1 MHKKIHVKTKNKICA
16 AVLVFVLA
24 GSLTAG
30 ACAVPNVYAKTE
42 AEKKRDAYK
51 KKLREKNSDIANIK
65 DSQSDVKDS
74 ISVAAAKMKT
84 LLSKQEQ
91 LKSDIKDKQNE
102 VEQAN
107 KKLEEAK
114 EEEQKQY
121 DAMKLRIQ
129 YLYENSTDN
138 SIWSAILESN
148 GLSDMLN
155 RIEYATDLYKSDREL
170 MTSYQNAVKKV
181 EDWTM
186 QLADE
191 MDSLLALQ
199 DKYQTQ
205 QGELKTLM
213 AKLEKQKDAYAQ
225 QLAEAQKQAQ
235 DYKKTISKQ
244 EAIIRAQEAAA
255 ARANAN
261 TYDGGGTGA
270 GARNRTDGI
279 GQQGFLHLGHIA
291 VLVHHAGPGGGAHQ
305 GPDGVEHVDHAEGE
319 DQGDGGEPAQLHKA
333 GEVELEQGLGGH
345 VSNRGHPAGGGQGGE
360 GGAAQYGDVPDP
372 VDHGG
377 DEHAQQHGGA
387 HALAGQDDDGEQAHE
402 GGDHGEH
409 HLPVARLA
417 HAVLNDG
424 GGQGAEEVPHHVE
437 RRGEAVALG
446 IDAHVGAQT
455 DVHQHQADGG
465 GDAVPHAQRDRLND
479 LVPDVQHGQ
488 DDEHD
493 ALDKD
498 DAQGGLKGLQ
508 IAHAGQ
514 GHKVG
519 HHHGKEAVQA
529 HAGGHGEGLVGQE
542 GHTEHAHGGREAG
555 GHEHGV
561 PKLLPVGAETGE
573 QVGVQRDDV
582 GHGHKG
588 GQTGQDLGADVCAVL
603 LQVKQLLHWDLLR
616 FY

>member
-1 MHKKIHVKTKNKICA
+1 MHKKIHVKRRIR
-16 AVLVFVLA
+16 FVQQYWCLFWQ
-24 GSLTAG
+24 GHLPQVRVR
-30 ACAVPNVYAKTE
+30 CRMCMQRPRPKRNVMRT
-42 AEKKRDAYK
+42 R

-74 ISVAAAKMKT
+74 ISAAAAKMKT

-235 DYKKTISKQ
+235 DYKKDNFQT
-244 EAIIRAQEAAA
+244 
-255 ARANAN
+255 
-261 TYDGGGTGA
+261 GG
-270 GARNRTDGI
+270 NY
-279 GQQGFLHLGHIA
+279 
-291 VLVHHAGPGGGAHQ
+291 PC
-305 GPDGVEHVDHAEGE
+305 
-319 DQGDGGEPAQLHKA
+319 
-333 GEVELEQGLGGH
+333 
-345 VSNRGHPAGGGQGGE
+345 AGGSGSACQC
-360 GGAAQYGDVPDP
+360 
-372 VDHGG
+372 
-377 DEHAQQHGGA
+377 QH
-387 HALAGQDDDGEQAHE
+387 L
-402 GGDHGEH
+402 
-409 HLPVARLA
+409 
-417 HAVLNDG
+417 
-424 GGQGAEEVPHHVE
+424 
-437 RRGEAVALG
+437 
-446 IDAHVGAQT
+446 
-455 DVHQHQADGG
+455 
-465 GDAVPHAQRDRLND
+465 
-479 LVPDVQHGQ
+479 
-488 DDEHD
+488 
-493 ALDKD
+493 
-498 DAQGGLKGLQ
+498 
-508 IAHAGQ
+508 
-514 GHKVG
+514 
-519 HHHGKEAVQA
+519 
-529 HAGGHGEGLVGQE
+529 
-542 GHTEHAHGGREAG
+542 
-555 GHEHGV
+555 
-561 PKLLPVGAETGE
+561 
-573 QVGVQRDDV
+573 
-582 GHGHKG
+582 
-588 GQTGQDLGADVCAVL
+588 
-603 LQVKQLLHWDLLR
+603 
-616 FY
+616 

>member
-51 KKLREKNSDIANIK
+51 KKLKAKNSDIANIK

-74 ISVAAAKMKT
+74 ITAAAARMKT

-114 EEEQKQY
+114 EEEQNQY

-213 AKLEKQKDAYAQ
+213 AKLEQQKDAYAQ

-270 GARNRTDGI
+270 SGGIASDSYLKDPDCNPSQTTDVSGADIVAFAQQFVGHPYVWGGNSLTNGVDCSGFVHQVYAHFGI
-279 GQQGFLHLGHIA
+279 STPRYSQAFKSVGQPVSYQNIQ
-291 VLVHHAGPGGGAHQ
+291 AGDVVVYP
-305 GPDGVEHVDHAEGE
+305 
-319 DQGDGGEPAQLHKA
+319 
-333 GEVELEQGLGGH
+333 GH
-345 VSNRGHPAGGGQGGE
+345 VAIYIGNGNIVEAQSTRAGITNSRQVNCHTIT
-360 GGAAQYGDVPDP
+360 AIR
-372 VDHGG
+372 
-377 DEHAQQHGGA
+377 
-387 HALAGQDDDGEQAHE
+387 
-402 GGDHGEH
+402 
-409 HLPVARLA
+409 RL
-417 HAVLNDG
+417 V
-424 GGQGAEEVPHHVE
+424 
-437 RRGEAVALG
+437 
-446 IDAHVGAQT
+446 
-455 DVHQHQADGG
+455 
-465 GDAVPHAQRDRLND
+465 
-479 LVPDVQHGQ
+479 
-488 DDEHD
+488 
-493 ALDKD
+493 
-498 DAQGGLKGLQ
+498 
-508 IAHAGQ
+508 
-514 GHKVG
+514 
-519 HHHGKEAVQA
+519 
-529 HAGGHGEGLVGQE
+529 
-542 GHTEHAHGGREAG
+542 
-555 GHEHGV
+555 
-561 PKLLPVGAETGE
+561 
-573 QVGVQRDDV
+573 
-582 GHGHKG
+582 
-588 GQTGQDLGADVCAVL
+588 
-603 LQVKQLLHWDLLR
+603 
-616 FY
+616 

>member
-51 KKLREKNSDIANIK
+51 KKLKAKNSDIANIK

-213 AKLEKQKDAYAQ
+213 AKLEQQKDAYAQ

-270 GARNRTDGI
+270 SGGIASDSYLKDPDCNPSQTTDVSGADIVAFAQQFVGNPYVWGGNSLTNGVDCSGFVHQVYAHFGI
-279 GQQGFLHLGHIA
+279 STPRYSQAFKSVGQPVSYQNIQ
-291 VLVHHAGPGGGAHQ
+291 AGDVVVYP
-305 GPDGVEHVDHAEGE
+305 
-319 DQGDGGEPAQLHKA
+319 
-333 GEVELEQGLGGH
+333 GH
-345 VSNRGHPAGGGQGGE
+345 VAIYIGNGNIVEAQSTRAGITNSR
-360 GGAAQYGDVPDP
+360 P
-372 VDHGG
+372 VNCHTIT
-377 DEHAQQHGGA
+377 AIR
-387 HALAGQDDDGEQAHE
+387 
-402 GGDHGEH
+402 
-409 HLPVARLA
+409 RL
-417 HAVLNDG
+417 V
-424 GGQGAEEVPHHVE
+424 
-437 RRGEAVALG
+437 
-446 IDAHVGAQT
+446 
-455 DVHQHQADGG
+455 
-465 GDAVPHAQRDRLND
+465 
-479 LVPDVQHGQ
+479 
-488 DDEHD
+488 
-493 ALDKD
+493 
-498 DAQGGLKGLQ
+498 
-508 IAHAGQ
+508 
-514 GHKVG
+514 
-519 HHHGKEAVQA
+519 
-529 HAGGHGEGLVGQE
+529 
-542 GHTEHAHGGREAG
+542 
-555 GHEHGV
+555 
-561 PKLLPVGAETGE
+561 
-573 QVGVQRDDV
+573 
-582 GHGHKG
+582 
-588 GQTGQDLGADVCAVL
+588 
-603 LQVKQLLHWDLLR
+603 
-616 FY
+616 

>member
-24 GSLTAG
+24 GSLTGG

-51 KKLREKNSDIANIK
+51 KKLKAKNSDIANIK

-74 ISVAAAKMKT
+74 ITAAAAKMKT

-114 EEEQKQY
+114 EEEQNQY

-213 AKLEKQKDAYAQ
+213 AKLEQQKDAYAQ

-270 GARNRTDGI
+270 SGGIASDSYLKDPDCNPSQTTDVSGADIVAFAQQFVGNPYVWGGNSLTNGVDCSGFVHQVYAHFGI
-279 GQQGFLHLGHIA
+279 STPRYSQAFKSVGQPVSYQNIQ
-291 VLVHHAGPGGGAHQ
+291 AGDVVVYP
-305 GPDGVEHVDHAEGE
+305 
-319 DQGDGGEPAQLHKA
+319 
-333 GEVELEQGLGGH
+333 GH
-345 VSNRGHPAGGGQGGE
+345 VAIYIGNGNIVEAQSTRAGITNSR
-360 GGAAQYGDVPDP
+360 P
-372 VDHGG
+372 VNCHTIT
-377 DEHAQQHGGA
+377 AIR
-387 HALAGQDDDGEQAHE
+387 
-402 GGDHGEH
+402 
-409 HLPVARLA
+409 RL
-417 HAVLNDG
+417 V
-424 GGQGAEEVPHHVE
+424 
-437 RRGEAVALG
+437 
-446 IDAHVGAQT
+446 
-455 DVHQHQADGG
+455 
-465 GDAVPHAQRDRLND
+465 
-479 LVPDVQHGQ
+479 
-488 DDEHD
+488 
-493 ALDKD
+493 
-498 DAQGGLKGLQ
+498 
-508 IAHAGQ
+508 
-514 GHKVG
+514 
-519 HHHGKEAVQA
+519 
-529 HAGGHGEGLVGQE
+529 
-542 GHTEHAHGGREAG
+542 
-555 GHEHGV
+555 
-561 PKLLPVGAETGE
+561 
-573 QVGVQRDDV
+573 
-582 GHGHKG
+582 
-588 GQTGQDLGADVCAVL
+588 
-603 LQVKQLLHWDLLR
+603 
-616 FY
+616 

>member
-51 KKLREKNSDIANIK
+51 KKLREKNGDIANIK

-213 AKLEKQKDAYAQ
+213 AKLEQQKDAYAQ

-270 GARNRTDGI
+270 SGGIASDSYLKDPDCNPSQTTDVSGADIVAFAQQFVGHPYVWGGNSLTNGVDCSGFVHQVYAHFGI
-279 GQQGFLHLGHIA
+279 STPRYSQAFKSVGQPVSYQNIQ
-291 VLVHHAGPGGGAHQ
+291 AGDVVVYP
-305 GPDGVEHVDHAEGE
+305 
-319 DQGDGGEPAQLHKA
+319 
-333 GEVELEQGLGGH
+333 GH
-345 VSNRGHPAGGGQGGE
+345 VAIYIGNGNIVEAQSTRAGITNSR
-360 GGAAQYGDVPDP
+360 P
-372 VDHGG
+372 VNCHTIT
-377 DEHAQQHGGA
+377 AIR
-387 HALAGQDDDGEQAHE
+387 
-402 GGDHGEH
+402 
-409 HLPVARLA
+409 RL
-417 HAVLNDG
+417 V
-424 GGQGAEEVPHHVE
+424 
-437 RRGEAVALG
+437 
-446 IDAHVGAQT
+446 
-455 DVHQHQADGG
+455 
-465 GDAVPHAQRDRLND
+465 
-479 LVPDVQHGQ
+479 
-488 DDEHD
+488 
-493 ALDKD
+493 
-498 DAQGGLKGLQ
+498 
-508 IAHAGQ
+508 
-514 GHKVG
+514 
-519 HHHGKEAVQA
+519 
-529 HAGGHGEGLVGQE
+529 
-542 GHTEHAHGGREAG
+542 
-555 GHEHGV
+555 
-561 PKLLPVGAETGE
+561 
-573 QVGVQRDDV
+573 
-582 GHGHKG
+582 
-588 GQTGQDLGADVCAVL
+588 
-603 LQVKQLLHWDLLR
+603 
-616 FY
+616 

>member
-51 KKLREKNSDIANIK
+51 KKLKAKNSDIANIK

-74 ISVAAAKMKT
+74 ITAAAARMKT

-102 VEQAN
+102 VGQAN

-114 EEEQKQY
+114 EEEQNQY

-213 AKLEKQKDAYAQ
+213 AKLEQQKDAYAQ

-270 GARNRTDGI
+270 SGGIASDSYLKDPDCNPSQTTDVSGADIVAFAQQFVGNPYVWGGNSLTNGVDCSGFVHQVYAHFGI
-279 GQQGFLHLGHIA
+279 STPRYSQAFKSVGQPVSYQNIQ
-291 VLVHHAGPGGGAHQ
+291 AGDVVVYP
-305 GPDGVEHVDHAEGE
+305 
-319 DQGDGGEPAQLHKA
+319 
-333 GEVELEQGLGGH
+333 GH
-345 VSNRGHPAGGGQGGE
+345 VAIYIGNGNIVEAQSTRAGITNSR
-360 GGAAQYGDVPDP
+360 P
-372 VDHGG
+372 VNCHTIT
-377 DEHAQQHGGA
+377 AIR
-387 HALAGQDDDGEQAHE
+387 
-402 GGDHGEH
+402 
-409 HLPVARLA
+409 RL
-417 HAVLNDG
+417 V
-424 GGQGAEEVPHHVE
+424 
-437 RRGEAVALG
+437 
-446 IDAHVGAQT
+446 
-455 DVHQHQADGG
+455 
-465 GDAVPHAQRDRLND
+465 
-479 LVPDVQHGQ
+479 
-488 DDEHD
+488 
-493 ALDKD
+493 
-498 DAQGGLKGLQ
+498 
-508 IAHAGQ
+508 
-514 GHKVG
+514 
-519 HHHGKEAVQA
+519 
-529 HAGGHGEGLVGQE
+529 
-542 GHTEHAHGGREAG
+542 
-555 GHEHGV
+555 
-561 PKLLPVGAETGE
+561 
-573 QVGVQRDDV
+573 
-582 GHGHKG
+582 
-588 GQTGQDLGADVCAVL
+588 
-603 LQVKQLLHWDLLR
+603 
-616 FY
+616 

>member
-51 KKLREKNSDIANIK
+51 KKLKAKNSDIANIK

-74 ISVAAAKMKT
+74 ITAAAARMKT

-91 LKSDIKDKQNE
+91 LKSDIMDKQNE

-114 EEEQKQY
+114 EEEQNQY

-213 AKLEKQKDAYAQ
+213 AKLEQQKDAYAQ

-270 GARNRTDGI
+270 SGGIARDSYLKDPDCNPSQTTDVSGADIVAFAQQFVGNPYVWGGNSLTNGVDCSGFVHQVYAHFGI
-279 GQQGFLHLGHIA
+279 STPRYSQAFKSVGQPVSYQNIQ
-291 VLVHHAGPGGGAHQ
+291 AGDVVVYP
-305 GPDGVEHVDHAEGE
+305 
-319 DQGDGGEPAQLHKA
+319 
-333 GEVELEQGLGGH
+333 GH
-345 VSNRGHPAGGGQGGE
+345 VAIYIGNGNIVEAQSTRAGITNSR
-360 GGAAQYGDVPDP
+360 P
-372 VDHGG
+372 VNCHTIT
-377 DEHAQQHGGA
+377 AIR
-387 HALAGQDDDGEQAHE
+387 
-402 GGDHGEH
+402 
-409 HLPVARLA
+409 RL
-417 HAVLNDG
+417 V
-424 GGQGAEEVPHHVE
+424 
-437 RRGEAVALG
+437 
-446 IDAHVGAQT
+446 
-455 DVHQHQADGG
+455 
-465 GDAVPHAQRDRLND
+465 
-479 LVPDVQHGQ
+479 
-488 DDEHD
+488 
-493 ALDKD
+493 
-498 DAQGGLKGLQ
+498 
-508 IAHAGQ
+508 
-514 GHKVG
+514 
-519 HHHGKEAVQA
+519 
-529 HAGGHGEGLVGQE
+529 
-542 GHTEHAHGGREAG
+542 
-555 GHEHGV
+555 
-561 PKLLPVGAETGE
+561 
-573 QVGVQRDDV
+573 
-582 GHGHKG
+582 
-588 GQTGQDLGADVCAVL
+588 
-603 LQVKQLLHWDLLR
+603 
-616 FY
+616 

>member
-24 GSLTAG
+24 GSFTAG

-51 KKLREKNSDIANIK
+51 KKLKAKNSDIANIK

-74 ISVAAAKMKT
+74 ITAAAARMKT

-114 EEEQKQY
+114 EEEQNQY

-213 AKLEKQKDAYAQ
+213 AKLEQQKDAYAQ

-270 GARNRTDGI
+270 SGGIASDSYLKDPDCNPSQTTDVSGADIVAFAQQFVGNPYVWGGNSLTNGVDCSGFVHQVYAHFGI
-279 GQQGFLHLGHIA
+279 STPRYSQAFKSVGQPVSYQNIQ
-291 VLVHHAGPGGGAHQ
+291 AGDVVVYP
-305 GPDGVEHVDHAEGE
+305 
-319 DQGDGGEPAQLHKA
+319 
-333 GEVELEQGLGGH
+333 GH
-345 VSNRGHPAGGGQGGE
+345 VAIYIGNGNIVEAQSTRAGITNSR
-360 GGAAQYGDVPDP
+360 P
-372 VDHGG
+372 VNCHTIT
-377 DEHAQQHGGA
+377 AIR
-387 HALAGQDDDGEQAHE
+387 
-402 GGDHGEH
+402 
-409 HLPVARLA
+409 RL
-417 HAVLNDG
+417 V
-424 GGQGAEEVPHHVE
+424 
-437 RRGEAVALG
+437 
-446 IDAHVGAQT
+446 
-455 DVHQHQADGG
+455 
-465 GDAVPHAQRDRLND
+465 
-479 LVPDVQHGQ
+479 
-488 DDEHD
+488 
-493 ALDKD
+493 
-498 DAQGGLKGLQ
+498 
-508 IAHAGQ
+508 
-514 GHKVG
+514 
-519 HHHGKEAVQA
+519 
-529 HAGGHGEGLVGQE
+529 
-542 GHTEHAHGGREAG
+542 
-555 GHEHGV
+555 
-561 PKLLPVGAETGE
+561 
-573 QVGVQRDDV
+573 
-582 GHGHKG
+582 
-588 GQTGQDLGADVCAVL
+588 
-603 LQVKQLLHWDLLR
+603 
-616 FY
+616 

>member
-51 KKLREKNSDIANIK
+51 KKLREKNGDIANIK

-121 DAMKLRIQ
+121 DDMKLRIQ

-213 AKLEKQKDAYAQ
+213 AKLEQQKDAYAQ

-270 GARNRTDGI
+270 SGGIASDSYLKDPDCNPSQTTDVSGADIVAFAQQFVGNPYVWGGNSLTNGVDCSGFVHQVYAHFGI
-279 GQQGFLHLGHIA
+279 STPRYSQAFKSVGQPVSYQNIQ
-291 VLVHHAGPGGGAHQ
+291 AGDVVVYP
-305 GPDGVEHVDHAEGE
+305 
-319 DQGDGGEPAQLHKA
+319 
-333 GEVELEQGLGGH
+333 GH
-345 VSNRGHPAGGGQGGE
+345 VAIYIGNGNIVEAQSTRAGITNSR
-360 GGAAQYGDVPDP
+360 P
-372 VDHGG
+372 VNCHTIT
-377 DEHAQQHGGA
+377 AIR
-387 HALAGQDDDGEQAHE
+387 
-402 GGDHGEH
+402 
-409 HLPVARLA
+409 RL
-417 HAVLNDG
+417 V
-424 GGQGAEEVPHHVE
+424 
-437 RRGEAVALG
+437 
-446 IDAHVGAQT
+446 
-455 DVHQHQADGG
+455 
-465 GDAVPHAQRDRLND
+465 
-479 LVPDVQHGQ
+479 
-488 DDEHD
+488 
-493 ALDKD
+493 
-498 DAQGGLKGLQ
+498 
-508 IAHAGQ
+508 
-514 GHKVG
+514 
-519 HHHGKEAVQA
+519 
-529 HAGGHGEGLVGQE
+529 
-542 GHTEHAHGGREAG
+542 
-555 GHEHGV
+555 
-561 PKLLPVGAETGE
+561 
-573 QVGVQRDDV
+573 
-582 GHGHKG
+582 
-588 GQTGQDLGADVCAVL
+588 
-603 LQVKQLLHWDLLR
+603 
-616 FY
+616 

>member
-51 KKLREKNSDIANIK
+51 KKLREKNGDIANIK

-74 ISVAAAKMKT
+74 ISAAAAKMKT

-114 EEEQKQY
+114 EEEQNQY

-213 AKLEKQKDAYAQ
+213 AKLEQQKDAYAQ

-270 GARNRTDGI
+270 SGGIASDSYLKDPDCNPSQTTDVCGADIVAFAQQFVGNPYVWGGNSLTNGVDCSGFVHQVYAHFGI
-279 GQQGFLHLGHIA
+279 STPRYSQAFKSVGQPVSYQNIQ
-291 VLVHHAGPGGGAHQ
+291 AGDVVVYP
-305 GPDGVEHVDHAEGE
+305 
-319 DQGDGGEPAQLHKA
+319 
-333 GEVELEQGLGGH
+333 GH
-345 VSNRGHPAGGGQGGE
+345 VAIYIGNGNIVEAQSTRAGITNSR
-360 GGAAQYGDVPDP
+360 P
-372 VDHGG
+372 VNCHTIT
-377 DEHAQQHGGA
+377 AIR
-387 HALAGQDDDGEQAHE
+387 
-402 GGDHGEH
+402 
-409 HLPVARLA
+409 RL
-417 HAVLNDG
+417 V
-424 GGQGAEEVPHHVE
+424 
-437 RRGEAVALG
+437 
-446 IDAHVGAQT
+446 
-455 DVHQHQADGG
+455 
-465 GDAVPHAQRDRLND
+465 
-479 LVPDVQHGQ
+479 
-488 DDEHD
+488 
-493 ALDKD
+493 
-498 DAQGGLKGLQ
+498 
-508 IAHAGQ
+508 
-514 GHKVG
+514 
-519 HHHGKEAVQA
+519 
-529 HAGGHGEGLVGQE
+529 
-542 GHTEHAHGGREAG
+542 
-555 GHEHGV
+555 
-561 PKLLPVGAETGE
+561 
-573 QVGVQRDDV
+573 
-582 GHGHKG
+582 
-588 GQTGQDLGADVCAVL
+588 
-603 LQVKQLLHWDLLR
+603 
-616 FY
+616 

>member
-51 KKLREKNSDIANIK
+51 KKLKAKNSDIANIK

-74 ISVAAAKMKT
+74 ITAAAARMKT

-114 EEEQKQY
+114 EEEQNQY

-213 AKLEKQKDAYAQ
+213 AKLEQQKDAYAQ

-270 GARNRTDGI
+270 SGGIASDSYLKDPDCNPSQTTDVSGADIVAFAQQFVGNPYVWGGNSLTNGVDCSGFVHLVYAHFGI
-279 GQQGFLHLGHIA
+279 STPRYSQAFKSVGQPVSYQNIQ
-291 VLVHHAGPGGGAHQ
+291 AGDVVVYP
-305 GPDGVEHVDHAEGE
+305 
-319 DQGDGGEPAQLHKA
+319 
-333 GEVELEQGLGGH
+333 GH
-345 VSNRGHPAGGGQGGE
+345 VAIYIGNGNIVEAQSTRAGITNSR
-360 GGAAQYGDVPDP
+360 P
-372 VDHGG
+372 VNCHTIT
-377 DEHAQQHGGA
+377 AIR
-387 HALAGQDDDGEQAHE
+387 
-402 GGDHGEH
+402 
-409 HLPVARLA
+409 RL
-417 HAVLNDG
+417 V
-424 GGQGAEEVPHHVE
+424 
-437 RRGEAVALG
+437 
-446 IDAHVGAQT
+446 
-455 DVHQHQADGG
+455 
-465 GDAVPHAQRDRLND
+465 
-479 LVPDVQHGQ
+479 
-488 DDEHD
+488 
-493 ALDKD
+493 
-498 DAQGGLKGLQ
+498 
-508 IAHAGQ
+508 
-514 GHKVG
+514 
-519 HHHGKEAVQA
+519 
-529 HAGGHGEGLVGQE
+529 
-542 GHTEHAHGGREAG
+542 
-555 GHEHGV
+555 
-561 PKLLPVGAETGE
+561 
-573 QVGVQRDDV
+573 
-582 GHGHKG
+582 
-588 GQTGQDLGADVCAVL
+588 
-603 LQVKQLLHWDLLR
+603 
-616 FY
+616 

>member
-51 KKLREKNSDIANIK
+51 KKLKAKNSDIANIK

-74 ISVAAAKMKT
+74 ITAAAARMKT

-114 EEEQKQY
+114 EEEQNQY

-213 AKLEKQKDAYAQ
+213 AKLEQQKDAYAQ

-270 GARNRTDGI
+270 SGGI
-279 GQQGFLHLGHIA
+279 ASDSYLKD
-291 VLVHHAGPGGGAHQ
+291 
-305 GPDGVEHVDHAEGE
+305 PDCN
-319 DQGDGGEPAQLHKA
+319 PAQTTDVSGADIVAFAQQFVGNPYVWGGNSLTNGVDCSGFVHQVYAHFGISTPRYSQAFKSVGQPVSYQNIQA
-333 GEVELEQGLGGH
+333 GDVVVYPGH
-345 VSNRGHPAGGGQGGE
+345 VAIYIGNGNIVEAQSTRAGITNSR
-360 GGAAQYGDVPDP
+360 P
-372 VDHGG
+372 VNCHTIT
-377 DEHAQQHGGA
+377 AIR
-387 HALAGQDDDGEQAHE
+387 
-402 GGDHGEH
+402 
-409 HLPVARLA
+409 RL
-417 HAVLNDG
+417 V
-424 GGQGAEEVPHHVE
+424 
-437 RRGEAVALG
+437 
-446 IDAHVGAQT
+446 
-455 DVHQHQADGG
+455 
-465 GDAVPHAQRDRLND
+465 
-479 LVPDVQHGQ
+479 
-488 DDEHD
+488 
-493 ALDKD
+493 
-498 DAQGGLKGLQ
+498 
-508 IAHAGQ
+508 
-514 GHKVG
+514 
-519 HHHGKEAVQA
+519 
-529 HAGGHGEGLVGQE
+529 
-542 GHTEHAHGGREAG
+542 
-555 GHEHGV
+555 
-561 PKLLPVGAETGE
+561 
-573 QVGVQRDDV
+573 
-582 GHGHKG
+582 
-588 GQTGQDLGADVCAVL
+588 
-603 LQVKQLLHWDLLR
+603 
-616 FY
+616 

>member
-51 KKLREKNSDIANIK
+51 KKLKAKNSDIANIK

-74 ISVAAAKMKT
+74 ITAAAARMKT

-114 EEEQKQY
+114 EEEQNQY

-213 AKLEKQKDAYAQ
+213 AKLEQQKDAYAQ

-270 GARNRTDGI
+270 SGGIASDSYLKDPDCNPSQTTDVSGADIVAFAQQFVGNPYVWGGNSLTNGVDCSGFVHQVYEHFGI
-279 GQQGFLHLGHIA
+279 STPRYSQAFKSVGQPVSYQNIQ
-291 VLVHHAGPGGGAHQ
+291 AGDVVVYP
-305 GPDGVEHVDHAEGE
+305 
-319 DQGDGGEPAQLHKA
+319 
-333 GEVELEQGLGGH
+333 GH
-345 VSNRGHPAGGGQGGE
+345 VAIYIGNGNIVEAQSTRAGITNSR
-360 GGAAQYGDVPDP
+360 P
-372 VDHGG
+372 VNCHTIT
-377 DEHAQQHGGA
+377 AIR
-387 HALAGQDDDGEQAHE
+387 
-402 GGDHGEH
+402 
-409 HLPVARLA
+409 RL
-417 HAVLNDG
+417 V
-424 GGQGAEEVPHHVE
+424 
-437 RRGEAVALG
+437 
-446 IDAHVGAQT
+446 
-455 DVHQHQADGG
+455 
-465 GDAVPHAQRDRLND
+465 
-479 LVPDVQHGQ
+479 
-488 DDEHD
+488 
-493 ALDKD
+493 
-498 DAQGGLKGLQ
+498 
-508 IAHAGQ
+508 
-514 GHKVG
+514 
-519 HHHGKEAVQA
+519 
-529 HAGGHGEGLVGQE
+529 
-542 GHTEHAHGGREAG
+542 
-555 GHEHGV
+555 
-561 PKLLPVGAETGE
+561 
-573 QVGVQRDDV
+573 
-582 GHGHKG
+582 
-588 GQTGQDLGADVCAVL
+588 
-603 LQVKQLLHWDLLR
+603 
-616 FY
+616 

>member
-1 MHKKIHVKTKNKICA
+1 MQKKIHVKTKNKICA

-51 KKLREKNSDIANIK
+51 KKLKAKNSDIANIK

-74 ISVAAAKMKT
+74 ITAAAARMKT

-114 EEEQKQY
+114 EEEQNQY

-170 MTSYQNAVKKV
+170 MTSYQKAVKKV

-213 AKLEKQKDAYAQ
+213 AKLEQQKDAYAQ

-270 GARNRTDGI
+270 SGGIASDSYLKDPDCNPSQTTDVSGADIVAFAQQFVGNPYVWGGNSLTNGVDCSGFVHQVYAHFGI
-279 GQQGFLHLGHIA
+279 STPRYSQAFKSVGQPVSYQNIQ
-291 VLVHHAGPGGGAHQ
+291 AGDVVVYP
-305 GPDGVEHVDHAEGE
+305 
-319 DQGDGGEPAQLHKA
+319 
-333 GEVELEQGLGGH
+333 GH
-345 VSNRGHPAGGGQGGE
+345 VAIYIGNGNIVEAQSTRAGITNSR
-360 GGAAQYGDVPDP
+360 P
-372 VDHGG
+372 VNCHTIT
-377 DEHAQQHGGA
+377 AIR
-387 HALAGQDDDGEQAHE
+387 
-402 GGDHGEH
+402 
-409 HLPVARLA
+409 RL
-417 HAVLNDG
+417 V
-424 GGQGAEEVPHHVE
+424 
-437 RRGEAVALG
+437 
-446 IDAHVGAQT
+446 
-455 DVHQHQADGG
+455 
-465 GDAVPHAQRDRLND
+465 
-479 LVPDVQHGQ
+479 
-488 DDEHD
+488 
-493 ALDKD
+493 
-498 DAQGGLKGLQ
+498 
-508 IAHAGQ
+508 
-514 GHKVG
+514 
-519 HHHGKEAVQA
+519 
-529 HAGGHGEGLVGQE
+529 
-542 GHTEHAHGGREAG
+542 
-555 GHEHGV
+555 
-561 PKLLPVGAETGE
+561 
-573 QVGVQRDDV
+573 
-582 GHGHKG
+582 
-588 GQTGQDLGADVCAVL
+588 
-603 LQVKQLLHWDLLR
+603 
-616 FY
+616 

>member
-51 KKLREKNSDIANIK
+51 KKLKAKNSDIANIK

-74 ISVAAAKMKT
+74 ITAAAARMKT

-114 EEEQKQY
+114 EEEQNQY

-181 EDWTM
+181 KDWTM

-213 AKLEKQKDAYAQ
+213 AKLEQQKDAYAQ

-270 GARNRTDGI
+270 SGGIASASYLKDPDCNPSQTTDVSGADIVAFAQQFVGNPYVWGGNSLTNGVDCSGFVHQVYAHFGI
-279 GQQGFLHLGHIA
+279 STPRYSQAFKSVGQPVSYQNIQ
-291 VLVHHAGPGGGAHQ
+291 AGDVVVYP
-305 GPDGVEHVDHAEGE
+305 
-319 DQGDGGEPAQLHKA
+319 
-333 GEVELEQGLGGH
+333 GH
-345 VSNRGHPAGGGQGGE
+345 VAIYIGNGNIVEAQSTRAGITNSR
-360 GGAAQYGDVPDP
+360 P
-372 VDHGG
+372 VNCHTIT
-377 DEHAQQHGGA
+377 AIR
-387 HALAGQDDDGEQAHE
+387 
-402 GGDHGEH
+402 
-409 HLPVARLA
+409 RL
-417 HAVLNDG
+417 V
-424 GGQGAEEVPHHVE
+424 
-437 RRGEAVALG
+437 
-446 IDAHVGAQT
+446 
-455 DVHQHQADGG
+455 
-465 GDAVPHAQRDRLND
+465 
-479 LVPDVQHGQ
+479 
-488 DDEHD
+488 
-493 ALDKD
+493 
-498 DAQGGLKGLQ
+498 
-508 IAHAGQ
+508 
-514 GHKVG
+514 
-519 HHHGKEAVQA
+519 
-529 HAGGHGEGLVGQE
+529 
-542 GHTEHAHGGREAG
+542 
-555 GHEHGV
+555 
-561 PKLLPVGAETGE
+561 
-573 QVGVQRDDV
+573 
-582 GHGHKG
+582 
-588 GQTGQDLGADVCAVL
+588 
-603 LQVKQLLHWDLLR
+603 
-616 FY
+616 

>member
-51 KKLREKNSDIANIK
+51 KKLREKNGDIANIK

-213 AKLEKQKDAYAQ
+213 AKLEQQKDAYAQ

-270 GARNRTDGI
+270 SGGSASDSYLKDPDCNPSQTTDVSGADIVAFAQQFVGNPYVWGGNSLTNGVDCSGFVHQVYAHFGI
-279 GQQGFLHLGHIA
+279 STPRYSQAFKSVGQPVSYQNIQ
-291 VLVHHAGPGGGAHQ
+291 AGDVVVYP
-305 GPDGVEHVDHAEGE
+305 
-319 DQGDGGEPAQLHKA
+319 
-333 GEVELEQGLGGH
+333 GH
-345 VSNRGHPAGGGQGGE
+345 VAIYIGNGNIVEAQSTRAGITNSR
-360 GGAAQYGDVPDP
+360 P
-372 VDHGG
+372 VNCHTIT
-377 DEHAQQHGGA
+377 AIR
-387 HALAGQDDDGEQAHE
+387 
-402 GGDHGEH
+402 
-409 HLPVARLA
+409 RL
-417 HAVLNDG
+417 V
-424 GGQGAEEVPHHVE
+424 
-437 RRGEAVALG
+437 
-446 IDAHVGAQT
+446 
-455 DVHQHQADGG
+455 
-465 GDAVPHAQRDRLND
+465 
-479 LVPDVQHGQ
+479 
-488 DDEHD
+488 
-493 ALDKD
+493 
-498 DAQGGLKGLQ
+498 
-508 IAHAGQ
+508 
-514 GHKVG
+514 
-519 HHHGKEAVQA
+519 
-529 HAGGHGEGLVGQE
+529 
-542 GHTEHAHGGREAG
+542 
-555 GHEHGV
+555 
-561 PKLLPVGAETGE
+561 
-573 QVGVQRDDV
+573 
-582 GHGHKG
+582 
-588 GQTGQDLGADVCAVL
+588 
-603 LQVKQLLHWDLLR
+603 
-616 FY
+616 

>member
-51 KKLREKNSDIANIK
+51 KKLKAKNSDIANIK

-74 ISVAAAKMKT
+74 ITAAAAKMKT

-114 EEEQKQY
+114 EEEQNQY

-199 DKYQTQ
+199 DKYQTL
-205 QGELKTLM
+205 QGELKTLL
-213 AKLEKQKDAYAQ
+213 AKLEQQKDAYAQ

-270 GARNRTDGI
+270 SGGIASDSYLKDPDCNPSQTTDVSGADIVAFAQQFVGNPYVWGGNSLTNGVDCSGFVHQVYAHFGI
-279 GQQGFLHLGHIA
+279 STPRYSQAFKSVGQPVSYQNIQ
-291 VLVHHAGPGGGAHQ
+291 AGDVVVYP
-305 GPDGVEHVDHAEGE
+305 
-319 DQGDGGEPAQLHKA
+319 
-333 GEVELEQGLGGH
+333 GH
-345 VSNRGHPAGGGQGGE
+345 VAIYIGNGNIVEAQSTRAGITNSR
-360 GGAAQYGDVPDP
+360 P
-372 VDHGG
+372 VNCHTIT
-377 DEHAQQHGGA
+377 AIR
-387 HALAGQDDDGEQAHE
+387 
-402 GGDHGEH
+402 
-409 HLPVARLA
+409 RL
-417 HAVLNDG
+417 V
-424 GGQGAEEVPHHVE
+424 
-437 RRGEAVALG
+437 
-446 IDAHVGAQT
+446 
-455 DVHQHQADGG
+455 
-465 GDAVPHAQRDRLND
+465 
-479 LVPDVQHGQ
+479 
-488 DDEHD
+488 
-493 ALDKD
+493 
-498 DAQGGLKGLQ
+498 
-508 IAHAGQ
+508 
-514 GHKVG
+514 
-519 HHHGKEAVQA
+519 
-529 HAGGHGEGLVGQE
+529 
-542 GHTEHAHGGREAG
+542 
-555 GHEHGV
+555 
-561 PKLLPVGAETGE
+561 
-573 QVGVQRDDV
+573 
-582 GHGHKG
+582 
-588 GQTGQDLGADVCAVL
+588 
-603 LQVKQLLHWDLLR
+603 
-616 FY
+616 

>member
-16 AVLVFVLA
+16 ALLVFVLA

-51 KKLREKNSDIANIK
+51 KKLKAKNSDIANIK

-74 ISVAAAKMKT
+74 ITAAAAKMKT

-114 EEEQKQY
+114 EEEQNQY

-213 AKLEKQKDAYAQ
+213 AKLEQQKDAYAQ

-270 GARNRTDGI
+270 SGGIASDSYLKDPDCNPSQTTDVSGADIVAFAQQFVGNPYVWGGNSLTNGVDCSGFVHQVYAHFGI
-279 GQQGFLHLGHIA
+279 STPRYSQAFKSVGQPVSYQNIQ
-291 VLVHHAGPGGGAHQ
+291 AGDVVVYP
-305 GPDGVEHVDHAEGE
+305 
-319 DQGDGGEPAQLHKA
+319 
-333 GEVELEQGLGGH
+333 GH
-345 VSNRGHPAGGGQGGE
+345 VAIYIGNGNIVEAQSTRAGITNSR
-360 GGAAQYGDVPDP
+360 P
-372 VDHGG
+372 VNCHTIT
-377 DEHAQQHGGA
+377 AIR
-387 HALAGQDDDGEQAHE
+387 
-402 GGDHGEH
+402 
-409 HLPVARLA
+409 RL
-417 HAVLNDG
+417 V
-424 GGQGAEEVPHHVE
+424 
-437 RRGEAVALG
+437 
-446 IDAHVGAQT
+446 
-455 DVHQHQADGG
+455 
-465 GDAVPHAQRDRLND
+465 
-479 LVPDVQHGQ
+479 
-488 DDEHD
+488 
-493 ALDKD
+493 
-498 DAQGGLKGLQ
+498 
-508 IAHAGQ
+508 
-514 GHKVG
+514 
-519 HHHGKEAVQA
+519 
-529 HAGGHGEGLVGQE
+529 
-542 GHTEHAHGGREAG
+542 
-555 GHEHGV
+555 
-561 PKLLPVGAETGE
+561 
-573 QVGVQRDDV
+573 
-582 GHGHKG
+582 
-588 GQTGQDLGADVCAVL
+588 
-603 LQVKQLLHWDLLR
+603 
-616 FY
+616 

>member
-51 KKLREKNSDIANIK
+51 KKLKAKNSDIANIK

-74 ISVAAAKMKT
+74 ITAAAARMKT

-114 EEEQKQY
+114 EEEQNQY

-213 AKLEKQKDAYAQ
+213 AKLEQQKDAYAQ

-270 GARNRTDGI
+270 SGGIASDSYLKDPDCNPSQTTNVSGADIVAFAQQFVGNPYVWGGNSLTNGVDCSGFVHQVYAHFGI
-279 GQQGFLHLGHIA
+279 STPRYSQAFKSVGQPVSYQNIQ
-291 VLVHHAGPGGGAHQ
+291 AGDVVVYP
-305 GPDGVEHVDHAEGE
+305 
-319 DQGDGGEPAQLHKA
+319 
-333 GEVELEQGLGGH
+333 GH
-345 VSNRGHPAGGGQGGE
+345 VAIYIGNGNIVEAQSTRAGITNSR
-360 GGAAQYGDVPDP
+360 P
-372 VDHGG
+372 VNCHTIT
-377 DEHAQQHGGA
+377 AIR
-387 HALAGQDDDGEQAHE
+387 
-402 GGDHGEH
+402 
-409 HLPVARLA
+409 RL
-417 HAVLNDG
+417 V
-424 GGQGAEEVPHHVE
+424 
-437 RRGEAVALG
+437 
-446 IDAHVGAQT
+446 
-455 DVHQHQADGG
+455 
-465 GDAVPHAQRDRLND
+465 
-479 LVPDVQHGQ
+479 
-488 DDEHD
+488 
-493 ALDKD
+493 
-498 DAQGGLKGLQ
+498 
-508 IAHAGQ
+508 
-514 GHKVG
+514 
-519 HHHGKEAVQA
+519 
-529 HAGGHGEGLVGQE
+529 
-542 GHTEHAHGGREAG
+542 
-555 GHEHGV
+555 
-561 PKLLPVGAETGE
+561 
-573 QVGVQRDDV
+573 
-582 GHGHKG
+582 
-588 GQTGQDLGADVCAVL
+588 
-603 LQVKQLLHWDLLR
+603 
-616 FY
+616 

>member
-51 KKLREKNSDIANIK
+51 KKLKAKNSDIANIK

-74 ISVAAAKMKT
+74 ITAAAARMKT
-84 LLSKQEQ
+84 LLSKQER

-114 EEEQKQY
+114 EEEQNQY

-213 AKLEKQKDAYAQ
+213 AKLEQQKDAYAQ

-270 GARNRTDGI
+270 SGGIASDSYLKDPDCNPSQTTDVSGADIVAFAQQFVGNPYVWGGNSLTNGVDCSGFVHQVYAHFGI
-279 GQQGFLHLGHIA
+279 STPRYSQAFKSVGQPVSYQNIQ
-291 VLVHHAGPGGGAHQ
+291 AGDVVVYP
-305 GPDGVEHVDHAEGE
+305 
-319 DQGDGGEPAQLHKA
+319 
-333 GEVELEQGLGGH
+333 GH
-345 VSNRGHPAGGGQGGE
+345 VAIYIGNGNIVEAQSTRAGITNSR
-360 GGAAQYGDVPDP
+360 P
-372 VDHGG
+372 VNCHTIT
-377 DEHAQQHGGA
+377 AIR
-387 HALAGQDDDGEQAHE
+387 
-402 GGDHGEH
+402 
-409 HLPVARLA
+409 RL
-417 HAVLNDG
+417 V
-424 GGQGAEEVPHHVE
+424 
-437 RRGEAVALG
+437 
-446 IDAHVGAQT
+446 
-455 DVHQHQADGG
+455 
-465 GDAVPHAQRDRLND
+465 
-479 LVPDVQHGQ
+479 
-488 DDEHD
+488 
-493 ALDKD
+493 
-498 DAQGGLKGLQ
+498 
-508 IAHAGQ
+508 
-514 GHKVG
+514 
-519 HHHGKEAVQA
+519 
-529 HAGGHGEGLVGQE
+529 
-542 GHTEHAHGGREAG
+542 
-555 GHEHGV
+555 
-561 PKLLPVGAETGE
+561 
-573 QVGVQRDDV
+573 
-582 GHGHKG
+582 
-588 GQTGQDLGADVCAVL
+588 
-603 LQVKQLLHWDLLR
+603 
-616 FY
+616 

>member
-1 MHKKIHVKTKNKICA
+1 MHKRIHVKTKNKICA

-51 KKLREKNSDIANIK
+51 KKLKAKNSDIANIK

-74 ISVAAAKMKT
+74 ITAAAAKMKT

-114 EEEQKQY
+114 EEEQSQY

-181 EDWTM
+181 EDWTV

-213 AKLEKQKDAYAQ
+213 AKLEQQKDAYAQ

-270 GARNRTDGI
+270 SGGIASDSYLKDPDCNPSQTTDVSGADIVAFAQQFVGHPYVWGGNSLTNGVDCSGFVHLVYAHFGI
-279 GQQGFLHLGHIA
+279 STPRYSQAFKSVGQPVSYQNIQ
-291 VLVHHAGPGGGAHQ
+291 AGDVVVYP
-305 GPDGVEHVDHAEGE
+305 
-319 DQGDGGEPAQLHKA
+319 
-333 GEVELEQGLGGH
+333 GH
-345 VSNRGHPAGGGQGGE
+345 VAIYIGNGNIVEAQSTRAGITNSR
-360 GGAAQYGDVPDP
+360 P
-372 VDHGG
+372 VNCHTIT
-377 DEHAQQHGGA
+377 AIR
-387 HALAGQDDDGEQAHE
+387 
-402 GGDHGEH
+402 
-409 HLPVARLA
+409 RL
-417 HAVLNDG
+417 V
-424 GGQGAEEVPHHVE
+424 
-437 RRGEAVALG
+437 
-446 IDAHVGAQT
+446 
-455 DVHQHQADGG
+455 
-465 GDAVPHAQRDRLND
+465 
-479 LVPDVQHGQ
+479 
-488 DDEHD
+488 
-493 ALDKD
+493 
-498 DAQGGLKGLQ
+498 
-508 IAHAGQ
+508 
-514 GHKVG
+514 
-519 HHHGKEAVQA
+519 
-529 HAGGHGEGLVGQE
+529 
-542 GHTEHAHGGREAG
+542 
-555 GHEHGV
+555 
-561 PKLLPVGAETGE
+561 
-573 QVGVQRDDV
+573 
-582 GHGHKG
+582 
-588 GQTGQDLGADVCAVL
+588 
-603 LQVKQLLHWDLLR
+603 
-616 FY
+616 

>member
-51 KKLREKNSDIANIK
+51 KKLKAKNSDIANIK

-74 ISVAAAKMKT
+74 ITAAAARMKT

-114 EEEQKQY
+114 EEEQNQY

-213 AKLEKQKDAYAQ
+213 AKLEKQKDTYAQ

-270 GARNRTDGI
+270 SGGIASDSYLKDPDCNPSQTTDVSGADIVAFAQQFVGNPYVWGGNSLTNGVDCSGFVHQVYAHFGI
-279 GQQGFLHLGHIA
+279 STPRYSQAFKSVGQPVSYQNIQ
-291 VLVHHAGPGGGAHQ
+291 AGDVVVYP
-305 GPDGVEHVDHAEGE
+305 
-319 DQGDGGEPAQLHKA
+319 
-333 GEVELEQGLGGH
+333 GH
-345 VSNRGHPAGGGQGGE
+345 VAIYIGNGNIVEAQSTRAGITNSR
-360 GGAAQYGDVPDP
+360 P
-372 VDHGG
+372 VNCHTIT
-377 DEHAQQHGGA
+377 AIR
-387 HALAGQDDDGEQAHE
+387 
-402 GGDHGEH
+402 
-409 HLPVARLA
+409 RL
-417 HAVLNDG
+417 V
-424 GGQGAEEVPHHVE
+424 
-437 RRGEAVALG
+437 
-446 IDAHVGAQT
+446 
-455 DVHQHQADGG
+455 
-465 GDAVPHAQRDRLND
+465 
-479 LVPDVQHGQ
+479 
-488 DDEHD
+488 
-493 ALDKD
+493 
-498 DAQGGLKGLQ
+498 
-508 IAHAGQ
+508 
-514 GHKVG
+514 
-519 HHHGKEAVQA
+519 
-529 HAGGHGEGLVGQE
+529 
-542 GHTEHAHGGREAG
+542 
-555 GHEHGV
+555 
-561 PKLLPVGAETGE
+561 
-573 QVGVQRDDV
+573 
-582 GHGHKG
+582 
-588 GQTGQDLGADVCAVL
+588 
-603 LQVKQLLHWDLLR
+603 
-616 FY
+616 

>member
-51 KKLREKNSDIANIK
+51 KKLKAKNSDIANIK

-74 ISVAAAKMKT
+74 ITAAAAKMKT

-114 EEEQKQY
+114 EEEQNQY

-213 AKLEKQKDAYAQ
+213 AKLEQQKDAYAQ

-270 GARNRTDGI
+270 SGGIASDSYLKDPDCNPSQTTDVSGADIVAFAQQFVGNPYVWGGNSLTNGVDCSGFVHQVYAHFGI
-279 GQQGFLHLGHIA
+279 STPRYSQAFKSVGQPVSYQNIQ
-291 VLVHHAGPGGGAHQ
+291 AGDVVVYP
-305 GPDGVEHVDHAEGE
+305 
-319 DQGDGGEPAQLHKA
+319 
-333 GEVELEQGLGGH
+333 GH
-345 VSNRGHPAGGGQGGE
+345 VAIYMGNGRIVEAQSTRAGITNSR
-360 GGAAQYGDVPDP
+360 P
-372 VDHGG
+372 VNCHTIT
-377 DEHAQQHGGA
+377 AIR
-387 HALAGQDDDGEQAHE
+387 
-402 GGDHGEH
+402 
-409 HLPVARLA
+409 RL
-417 HAVLNDG
+417 V
-424 GGQGAEEVPHHVE
+424 
-437 RRGEAVALG
+437 
-446 IDAHVGAQT
+446 
-455 DVHQHQADGG
+455 
-465 GDAVPHAQRDRLND
+465 
-479 LVPDVQHGQ
+479 
-488 DDEHD
+488 
-493 ALDKD
+493 
-498 DAQGGLKGLQ
+498 
-508 IAHAGQ
+508 
-514 GHKVG
+514 
-519 HHHGKEAVQA
+519 
-529 HAGGHGEGLVGQE
+529 
-542 GHTEHAHGGREAG
+542 
-555 GHEHGV
+555 
-561 PKLLPVGAETGE
+561 
-573 QVGVQRDDV
+573 
-582 GHGHKG
+582 
-588 GQTGQDLGADVCAVL
+588 
-603 LQVKQLLHWDLLR
+603 
-616 FY
+616 

>member
-51 KKLREKNSDIANIK
+51 KKLKAKNSDIANIK

-74 ISVAAAKMKT
+74 ITAAAAKMKT

-114 EEEQKQY
+114 EEEQNQY

-213 AKLEKQKDAYAQ
+213 AKLEQQKDAYAQ

-270 GARNRTDGI
+270 SGGIASDSYLKDPDCNPSQTTDVSGADIVAFAQQFVGNPYVWGGNSLTNGVDCSGFVHQVYAHFGI
-279 GQQGFLHLGHIA
+279 GTPRYSQAFKSVGQPVSYQNIQ
-291 VLVHHAGPGGGAHQ
+291 AGDVVVYP
-305 GPDGVEHVDHAEGE
+305 
-319 DQGDGGEPAQLHKA
+319 
-333 GEVELEQGLGGH
+333 GH
-345 VSNRGHPAGGGQGGE
+345 VAIYIGNGNIVEAQSTRAGITNSR
-360 GGAAQYGDVPDP
+360 P
-372 VDHGG
+372 VNCHTIT
-377 DEHAQQHGGA
+377 AIR
-387 HALAGQDDDGEQAHE
+387 
-402 GGDHGEH
+402 
-409 HLPVARLA
+409 RL
-417 HAVLNDG
+417 V
-424 GGQGAEEVPHHVE
+424 
-437 RRGEAVALG
+437 
-446 IDAHVGAQT
+446 
-455 DVHQHQADGG
+455 
-465 GDAVPHAQRDRLND
+465 
-479 LVPDVQHGQ
+479 
-488 DDEHD
+488 
-493 ALDKD
+493 
-498 DAQGGLKGLQ
+498 
-508 IAHAGQ
+508 
-514 GHKVG
+514 
-519 HHHGKEAVQA
+519 
-529 HAGGHGEGLVGQE
+529 
-542 GHTEHAHGGREAG
+542 
-555 GHEHGV
+555 
-561 PKLLPVGAETGE
+561 
-573 QVGVQRDDV
+573 
-582 GHGHKG
+582 
-588 GQTGQDLGADVCAVL
+588 
-603 LQVKQLLHWDLLR
+603 
-616 FY
+616 

>member
-1 MHKKIHVKTKNKICA
+1 MNKKIHVKTKNKICA

-51 KKLREKNSDIANIK
+51 KKLKAKNSDIANIK

-74 ISVAAAKMKT
+74 ITAAAAKMKT

-114 EEEQKQY
+114 EEEQNQY

-213 AKLEKQKDAYAQ
+213 AKLEQQKDAYAQ

-270 GARNRTDGI
+270 SGGIASDSYLKDPDCNPSQTTDVSGADIVAFAQQFVGNPYVWGGNSLTNGVDCSGFVHQVYAHFGI
-279 GQQGFLHLGHIA
+279 STPRYSQAFKSVGQPVSYQNIQ
-291 VLVHHAGPGGGAHQ
+291 AGDVVVYP
-305 GPDGVEHVDHAEGE
+305 
-319 DQGDGGEPAQLHKA
+319 
-333 GEVELEQGLGGH
+333 GH
-345 VSNRGHPAGGGQGGE
+345 VAIYIGNGNIVEAQSTRAGITNSR
-360 GGAAQYGDVPDP
+360 P
-372 VDHGG
+372 VNCHTIT
-377 DEHAQQHGGA
+377 AIR
-387 HALAGQDDDGEQAHE
+387 
-402 GGDHGEH
+402 
-409 HLPVARLA
+409 RL
-417 HAVLNDG
+417 V
-424 GGQGAEEVPHHVE
+424 
-437 RRGEAVALG
+437 
-446 IDAHVGAQT
+446 
-455 DVHQHQADGG
+455 
-465 GDAVPHAQRDRLND
+465 
-479 LVPDVQHGQ
+479 
-488 DDEHD
+488 
-493 ALDKD
+493 
-498 DAQGGLKGLQ
+498 
-508 IAHAGQ
+508 
-514 GHKVG
+514 
-519 HHHGKEAVQA
+519 
-529 HAGGHGEGLVGQE
+529 
-542 GHTEHAHGGREAG
+542 
-555 GHEHGV
+555 
-561 PKLLPVGAETGE
+561 
-573 QVGVQRDDV
+573 
-582 GHGHKG
+582 
-588 GQTGQDLGADVCAVL
+588 
-603 LQVKQLLHWDLLR
+603 
-616 FY
+616 

>member
-51 KKLREKNSDIANIK
+51 KKLKAKNSDIANIK

-74 ISVAAAKMKT
+74 ITAAAAKMKT

-114 EEEQKQY
+114 EEEQNQY

-213 AKLEKQKDAYAQ
+213 AKLEQQKDAYAQ

-270 GARNRTDGI
+270 SGGIASDSYLKDPDCNPSQTTNVSGADIVAYAQQFVGNPYVWGGNSLTNGVDCSGFVHQVYAHFGI
-279 GQQGFLHLGHIA
+279 STPRYSQAFKSVGQPVSYQNIQ
-291 VLVHHAGPGGGAHQ
+291 AGDVVVYP
-305 GPDGVEHVDHAEGE
+305 
-319 DQGDGGEPAQLHKA
+319 
-333 GEVELEQGLGGH
+333 GH
-345 VSNRGHPAGGGQGGE
+345 VAIYIGNGNIVEAQSTRAGITNSR
-360 GGAAQYGDVPDP
+360 P
-372 VDHGG
+372 VNCHTIT
-377 DEHAQQHGGA
+377 AIR
-387 HALAGQDDDGEQAHE
+387 
-402 GGDHGEH
+402 
-409 HLPVARLA
+409 RL
-417 HAVLNDG
+417 V
-424 GGQGAEEVPHHVE
+424 
-437 RRGEAVALG
+437 
-446 IDAHVGAQT
+446 
-455 DVHQHQADGG
+455 
-465 GDAVPHAQRDRLND
+465 
-479 LVPDVQHGQ
+479 
-488 DDEHD
+488 
-493 ALDKD
+493 
-498 DAQGGLKGLQ
+498 
-508 IAHAGQ
+508 
-514 GHKVG
+514 
-519 HHHGKEAVQA
+519 
-529 HAGGHGEGLVGQE
+529 
-542 GHTEHAHGGREAG
+542 
-555 GHEHGV
+555 
-561 PKLLPVGAETGE
+561 
-573 QVGVQRDDV
+573 
-582 GHGHKG
+582 
-588 GQTGQDLGADVCAVL
+588 
-603 LQVKQLLHWDLLR
+603 
-616 FY
+616 

>member
-51 KKLREKNSDIANIK
+51 KKLKAKNSDIANIK

-74 ISVAAAKMKT
+74 ITAAAAKMKT

-114 EEEQKQY
+114 EEEQNQY

-213 AKLEKQKDAYAQ
+213 AKLEQQKDAYAQ

-255 ARANAN
+255 ARVNAN

-270 GARNRTDGI
+270 SGGIASDSYLKDPDCNPSQTTDVSGADIVAFAQQFVGHPYVWGGNSLTNGVDCSGFVHQVYAHFGI
-279 GQQGFLHLGHIA
+279 STPRYSQAFKSVGQPVSYQNIQ
-291 VLVHHAGPGGGAHQ
+291 AGDVVVYP
-305 GPDGVEHVDHAEGE
+305 
-319 DQGDGGEPAQLHKA
+319 
-333 GEVELEQGLGGH
+333 GH
-345 VSNRGHPAGGGQGGE
+345 VAIYIGNGNIVEAQSTRAGITNSR
-360 GGAAQYGDVPDP
+360 P
-372 VDHGG
+372 VNCHTIT
-377 DEHAQQHGGA
+377 AIR
-387 HALAGQDDDGEQAHE
+387 
-402 GGDHGEH
+402 
-409 HLPVARLA
+409 RL
-417 HAVLNDG
+417 V
-424 GGQGAEEVPHHVE
+424 
-437 RRGEAVALG
+437 
-446 IDAHVGAQT
+446 
-455 DVHQHQADGG
+455 
-465 GDAVPHAQRDRLND
+465 
-479 LVPDVQHGQ
+479 
-488 DDEHD
+488 
-493 ALDKD
+493 
-498 DAQGGLKGLQ
+498 
-508 IAHAGQ
+508 
-514 GHKVG
+514 
-519 HHHGKEAVQA
+519 
-529 HAGGHGEGLVGQE
+529 
-542 GHTEHAHGGREAG
+542 
-555 GHEHGV
+555 
-561 PKLLPVGAETGE
+561 
-573 QVGVQRDDV
+573 
-582 GHGHKG
+582 
-588 GQTGQDLGADVCAVL
+588 
-603 LQVKQLLHWDLLR
+603 
-616 FY
+616 

>member
-24 GSLTAG
+24 GSLTAS

-51 KKLREKNSDIANIK
+51 KKLKAKNSDIANIK

-74 ISVAAAKMKT
+74 ITAAAARMKT

-114 EEEQKQY
+114 EEEQNQY

-213 AKLEKQKDAYAQ
+213 AKLEQQKDAYAQ

-270 GARNRTDGI
+270 SGGIASDSYLKDPDCNPSQTTDVSGADIVAFAQQFVGNPYVWGGNSLTNGVDCSGFVHQVYAHFGI
-279 GQQGFLHLGHIA
+279 STPRYSQAFKSVGQPVSYQNIQ
-291 VLVHHAGPGGGAHQ
+291 AGDVVVYP
-305 GPDGVEHVDHAEGE
+305 
-319 DQGDGGEPAQLHKA
+319 
-333 GEVELEQGLGGH
+333 GH
-345 VSNRGHPAGGGQGGE
+345 VAIYIGNGNIVEAQSTRAGITNSR
-360 GGAAQYGDVPDP
+360 P
-372 VDHGG
+372 VNCHTIT
-377 DEHAQQHGGA
+377 AIR
-387 HALAGQDDDGEQAHE
+387 
-402 GGDHGEH
+402 
-409 HLPVARLA
+409 RL
-417 HAVLNDG
+417 V
-424 GGQGAEEVPHHVE
+424 
-437 RRGEAVALG
+437 
-446 IDAHVGAQT
+446 
-455 DVHQHQADGG
+455 
-465 GDAVPHAQRDRLND
+465 
-479 LVPDVQHGQ
+479 
-488 DDEHD
+488 
-493 ALDKD
+493 
-498 DAQGGLKGLQ
+498 
-508 IAHAGQ
+508 
-514 GHKVG
+514 
-519 HHHGKEAVQA
+519 
-529 HAGGHGEGLVGQE
+529 
-542 GHTEHAHGGREAG
+542 
-555 GHEHGV
+555 
-561 PKLLPVGAETGE
+561 
-573 QVGVQRDDV
+573 
-582 GHGHKG
+582 
-588 GQTGQDLGADVCAVL
+588 
-603 LQVKQLLHWDLLR
+603 
-616 FY
+616 

>member
-1 MHKKIHVKTKNKICA
+1 
-16 AVLVFVLA
+16 
-24 GSLTAG
+24 
-30 ACAVPNVYAKTE
+30 
-42 AEKKRDAYK
+42 
-51 KKLREKNSDIANIK
+51 
-65 DSQSDVKDS
+65 
-74 ISVAAAKMKT
+74 MKT

-114 EEEQKQY
+114 EEEQNQY

-213 AKLEKQKDAYAQ
+213 AKLEQQKDAYAQ

-270 GARNRTDGI
+270 SGGIASDSYLKDPDCNPSQTTDVSGADIVAFAQQFVGHPYVWGGNSLTNGVDCSGFVHQVYAHFGI
-279 GQQGFLHLGHIA
+279 STPRYSQAFKSVGQPVSYQNIQ
-291 VLVHHAGPGGGAHQ
+291 AGDVVVYP
-305 GPDGVEHVDHAEGE
+305 
-319 DQGDGGEPAQLHKA
+319 
-333 GEVELEQGLGGH
+333 GH
-345 VSNRGHPAGGGQGGE
+345 VAIYIGNGNIVEAQSTRAGITNSR
-360 GGAAQYGDVPDP
+360 P
-372 VDHGG
+372 VNCHTIT
-377 DEHAQQHGGA
+377 AIR
-387 HALAGQDDDGEQAHE
+387 
-402 GGDHGEH
+402 
-409 HLPVARLA
+409 RL
-417 HAVLNDG
+417 V
-424 GGQGAEEVPHHVE
+424 
-437 RRGEAVALG
+437 
-446 IDAHVGAQT
+446 
-455 DVHQHQADGG
+455 
-465 GDAVPHAQRDRLND
+465 
-479 LVPDVQHGQ
+479 
-488 DDEHD
+488 
-493 ALDKD
+493 
-498 DAQGGLKGLQ
+498 
-508 IAHAGQ
+508 
-514 GHKVG
+514 
-519 HHHGKEAVQA
+519 
-529 HAGGHGEGLVGQE
+529 
-542 GHTEHAHGGREAG
+542 
-555 GHEHGV
+555 
-561 PKLLPVGAETGE
+561 
-573 QVGVQRDDV
+573 
-582 GHGHKG
+582 
-588 GQTGQDLGADVCAVL
+588 
-603 LQVKQLLHWDLLR
+603 
-616 FY
+616 

>member
-51 KKLREKNSDIANIK
+51 KKLKAKNSDIANIK

-74 ISVAAAKMKT
+74 ITAAAARMKT

-114 EEEQKQY
+114 EEEQNQY

-129 YLYENSTDN
+129 YLYEDSTDN

-213 AKLEKQKDAYAQ
+213 AKLEQQKDAYAQ

-270 GARNRTDGI
+270 SGGIASDSYLKDPDCNPSQTTDVSGADIVAFAQQFVGNPYVWGGNSLTNGVDCSGFVHQVYAHFGI
-279 GQQGFLHLGHIA
+279 STPRYSQAFKSVGQPVSYQNIQ
-291 VLVHHAGPGGGAHQ
+291 AGDVVVYP
-305 GPDGVEHVDHAEGE
+305 
-319 DQGDGGEPAQLHKA
+319 
-333 GEVELEQGLGGH
+333 GH
-345 VSNRGHPAGGGQGGE
+345 VAIYIGNGNIVEAQSTRAGITNSR
-360 GGAAQYGDVPDP
+360 P
-372 VDHGG
+372 VNCHTIT
-377 DEHAQQHGGA
+377 AIR
-387 HALAGQDDDGEQAHE
+387 
-402 GGDHGEH
+402 
-409 HLPVARLA
+409 RL
-417 HAVLNDG
+417 V
-424 GGQGAEEVPHHVE
+424 
-437 RRGEAVALG
+437 
-446 IDAHVGAQT
+446 
-455 DVHQHQADGG
+455 
-465 GDAVPHAQRDRLND
+465 
-479 LVPDVQHGQ
+479 
-488 DDEHD
+488 
-493 ALDKD
+493 
-498 DAQGGLKGLQ
+498 
-508 IAHAGQ
+508 
-514 GHKVG
+514 
-519 HHHGKEAVQA
+519 
-529 HAGGHGEGLVGQE
+529 
-542 GHTEHAHGGREAG
+542 
-555 GHEHGV
+555 
-561 PKLLPVGAETGE
+561 
-573 QVGVQRDDV
+573 
-582 GHGHKG
+582 
-588 GQTGQDLGADVCAVL
+588 
-603 LQVKQLLHWDLLR
+603 
-616 FY
+616 

>member
-51 KKLREKNSDIANIK
+51 KKLKAKNSDIANIK

-74 ISVAAAKMKT
+74 ITAAAAKMKT

-114 EEEQKQY
+114 EEEQNQY

-181 EDWTM
+181 EDWTV

-213 AKLEKQKDAYAQ
+213 AKLEQQKDAYAQ

-270 GARNRTDGI
+270 SGGIASDSYLKDPDCNPSQTTDVSGADIVAFAQQFVGNPYVWGGNSLTNGVDCSGFVHQVYAHFGI
-279 GQQGFLHLGHIA
+279 STPRYSQAFKSVGQPVSYQNIQ
-291 VLVHHAGPGGGAHQ
+291 AGDVVVYP
-305 GPDGVEHVDHAEGE
+305 
-319 DQGDGGEPAQLHKA
+319 
-333 GEVELEQGLGGH
+333 GH
-345 VSNRGHPAGGGQGGE
+345 VAIYIGNGNIVEAQSTRAGITNSR
-360 GGAAQYGDVPDP
+360 P
-372 VDHGG
+372 VNCHTIT
-377 DEHAQQHGGA
+377 AIR
-387 HALAGQDDDGEQAHE
+387 
-402 GGDHGEH
+402 
-409 HLPVARLA
+409 RL
-417 HAVLNDG
+417 V
-424 GGQGAEEVPHHVE
+424 
-437 RRGEAVALG
+437 
-446 IDAHVGAQT
+446 
-455 DVHQHQADGG
+455 
-465 GDAVPHAQRDRLND
+465 
-479 LVPDVQHGQ
+479 
-488 DDEHD
+488 
-493 ALDKD
+493 
-498 DAQGGLKGLQ
+498 
-508 IAHAGQ
+508 
-514 GHKVG
+514 
-519 HHHGKEAVQA
+519 
-529 HAGGHGEGLVGQE
+529 
-542 GHTEHAHGGREAG
+542 
-555 GHEHGV
+555 
-561 PKLLPVGAETGE
+561 
-573 QVGVQRDDV
+573 
-582 GHGHKG
+582 
-588 GQTGQDLGADVCAVL
+588 
-603 LQVKQLLHWDLLR
+603 
-616 FY
+616 

>member
-16 AVLVFVLA
+16 VVLVFVLA

-51 KKLREKNSDIANIK
+51 KKLKAKNSDIANIK

-74 ISVAAAKMKT
+74 ITAAAARMKT

-114 EEEQKQY
+114 EEEQNQY

-213 AKLEKQKDAYAQ
+213 AKLEQQKDAYAQ

-270 GARNRTDGI
+270 SGGIASDSYLKDPDCNPSQTTDVSGADIVAFAQQFVGNPYVWGGNSLTNGVDCSGFVHQVYAHFGI
-279 GQQGFLHLGHIA
+279 STPRYSQAFKSVGQPVSYQNIQ
-291 VLVHHAGPGGGAHQ
+291 AGDVVVYP
-305 GPDGVEHVDHAEGE
+305 
-319 DQGDGGEPAQLHKA
+319 
-333 GEVELEQGLGGH
+333 GH
-345 VSNRGHPAGGGQGGE
+345 VAIYIGNGNIVEAQSTRAGITNSR
-360 GGAAQYGDVPDP
+360 P
-372 VDHGG
+372 VNCHTIT
-377 DEHAQQHGGA
+377 AIR
-387 HALAGQDDDGEQAHE
+387 
-402 GGDHGEH
+402 
-409 HLPVARLA
+409 RL
-417 HAVLNDG
+417 V
-424 GGQGAEEVPHHVE
+424 
-437 RRGEAVALG
+437 
-446 IDAHVGAQT
+446 
-455 DVHQHQADGG
+455 
-465 GDAVPHAQRDRLND
+465 
-479 LVPDVQHGQ
+479 
-488 DDEHD
+488 
-493 ALDKD
+493 
-498 DAQGGLKGLQ
+498 
-508 IAHAGQ
+508 
-514 GHKVG
+514 
-519 HHHGKEAVQA
+519 
-529 HAGGHGEGLVGQE
+529 
-542 GHTEHAHGGREAG
+542 
-555 GHEHGV
+555 
-561 PKLLPVGAETGE
+561 
-573 QVGVQRDDV
+573 
-582 GHGHKG
+582 
-588 GQTGQDLGADVCAVL
+588 
-603 LQVKQLLHWDLLR
+603 
-616 FY
+616 

>member
-1 MHKKIHVKTKNKICA
+1 MHKRIHVKTKNKICA

-51 KKLREKNSDIANIK
+51 KKLKAKNSDIANIK

-74 ISVAAAKMKT
+74 ITAAAARMKT

-114 EEEQKQY
+114 EEEQNQY

-213 AKLEKQKDAYAQ
+213 AKLEQQKDAYAQ

-270 GARNRTDGI
+270 SGGIASDSYLKDPDCNPSQTTDVSGADIVAFAQQFVGNPYVWGGNSLTNGVDCSGFVHQVYAHFGI
-279 GQQGFLHLGHIA
+279 STPRYSQAFKSVGQPVSYQNIQ
-291 VLVHHAGPGGGAHQ
+291 AGDVVVYP
-305 GPDGVEHVDHAEGE
+305 
-319 DQGDGGEPAQLHKA
+319 
-333 GEVELEQGLGGH
+333 GH
-345 VSNRGHPAGGGQGGE
+345 VAIYIGNGNIVEAQSTRAGITNSR
-360 GGAAQYGDVPDP
+360 P
-372 VDHGG
+372 VNCHTIT
-377 DEHAQQHGGA
+377 AIR
-387 HALAGQDDDGEQAHE
+387 
-402 GGDHGEH
+402 
-409 HLPVARLA
+409 RL
-417 HAVLNDG
+417 V
-424 GGQGAEEVPHHVE
+424 
-437 RRGEAVALG
+437 
-446 IDAHVGAQT
+446 
-455 DVHQHQADGG
+455 
-465 GDAVPHAQRDRLND
+465 
-479 LVPDVQHGQ
+479 
-488 DDEHD
+488 
-493 ALDKD
+493 
-498 DAQGGLKGLQ
+498 
-508 IAHAGQ
+508 
-514 GHKVG
+514 
-519 HHHGKEAVQA
+519 
-529 HAGGHGEGLVGQE
+529 
-542 GHTEHAHGGREAG
+542 
-555 GHEHGV
+555 
-561 PKLLPVGAETGE
+561 
-573 QVGVQRDDV
+573 
-582 GHGHKG
+582 
-588 GQTGQDLGADVCAVL
+588 
-603 LQVKQLLHWDLLR
+603 
-616 FY
+616 

>member
-51 KKLREKNSDIANIK
+51 KKLKAKNSDIANIK

-74 ISVAAAKMKT
+74 ITAAAARMKT

-114 EEEQKQY
+114 EEEQNQY

-213 AKLEKQKDAYAQ
+213 AKLEQQKDAYAQ

-270 GARNRTDGI
+270 SGGIASDSYLKDPDCNPSQTTDVSGADIVAFAQQFVGNPYLWGGNSLTNGVDCSGFVHQVYAHFGI
-279 GQQGFLHLGHIA
+279 STPRYSQAFKSVGQPVSYQNIQ
-291 VLVHHAGPGGGAHQ
+291 AGDVVVYP
-305 GPDGVEHVDHAEGE
+305 
-319 DQGDGGEPAQLHKA
+319 
-333 GEVELEQGLGGH
+333 GH
-345 VSNRGHPAGGGQGGE
+345 VAIYIGNGNIVEAQSTRAGITNSR
-360 GGAAQYGDVPDP
+360 P
-372 VDHGG
+372 VNCHTIT
-377 DEHAQQHGGA
+377 AIR
-387 HALAGQDDDGEQAHE
+387 
-402 GGDHGEH
+402 
-409 HLPVARLA
+409 RL
-417 HAVLNDG
+417 V
-424 GGQGAEEVPHHVE
+424 
-437 RRGEAVALG
+437 
-446 IDAHVGAQT
+446 
-455 DVHQHQADGG
+455 
-465 GDAVPHAQRDRLND
+465 
-479 LVPDVQHGQ
+479 
-488 DDEHD
+488 
-493 ALDKD
+493 
-498 DAQGGLKGLQ
+498 
-508 IAHAGQ
+508 
-514 GHKVG
+514 
-519 HHHGKEAVQA
+519 
-529 HAGGHGEGLVGQE
+529 
-542 GHTEHAHGGREAG
+542 
-555 GHEHGV
+555 
-561 PKLLPVGAETGE
+561 
-573 QVGVQRDDV
+573 
-582 GHGHKG
+582 
-588 GQTGQDLGADVCAVL
+588 
-603 LQVKQLLHWDLLR
+603 
-616 FY
+616 

>member
-51 KKLREKNSDIANIK
+51 KKLKAKNSDIANIK

-74 ISVAAAKMKT
+74 ITAAAAKMKT

-91 LKSDIKDKQNE
+91 LKSDIKDKQNQ

-114 EEEQKQY
+114 EEEQNQY

-270 GARNRTDGI
+270 SGGIASDSYLKDPDCNPSQTTDVSGADIVAFAQQFVGNPYVWGGNSLTNGVDCSGFVHQVYAHFGI
-279 GQQGFLHLGHIA
+279 STPRYSQAFKSVGQPVSYQNIQ
-291 VLVHHAGPGGGAHQ
+291 AGDVVVYP
-305 GPDGVEHVDHAEGE
+305 
-319 DQGDGGEPAQLHKA
+319 
-333 GEVELEQGLGGH
+333 GH
-345 VSNRGHPAGGGQGGE
+345 VAIYIGNGNIVEAQSTRAGITNSR
-360 GGAAQYGDVPDP
+360 P
-372 VDHGG
+372 VNCHTIT
-377 DEHAQQHGGA
+377 AIR
-387 HALAGQDDDGEQAHE
+387 
-402 GGDHGEH
+402 
-409 HLPVARLA
+409 RL
-417 HAVLNDG
+417 V
-424 GGQGAEEVPHHVE
+424 
-437 RRGEAVALG
+437 
-446 IDAHVGAQT
+446 
-455 DVHQHQADGG
+455 
-465 GDAVPHAQRDRLND
+465 
-479 LVPDVQHGQ
+479 
-488 DDEHD
+488 
-493 ALDKD
+493 
-498 DAQGGLKGLQ
+498 
-508 IAHAGQ
+508 
-514 GHKVG
+514 
-519 HHHGKEAVQA
+519 
-529 HAGGHGEGLVGQE
+529 
-542 GHTEHAHGGREAG
+542 
-555 GHEHGV
+555 
-561 PKLLPVGAETGE
+561 
-573 QVGVQRDDV
+573 
-582 GHGHKG
+582 
-588 GQTGQDLGADVCAVL
+588 
-603 LQVKQLLHWDLLR
+603 
-616 FY
+616 

>member
-51 KKLREKNSDIANIK
+51 KKLKAKNSDIANIK

-74 ISVAAAKMKT
+74 ITAAAARMKT

-114 EEEQKQY
+114 VEEQNQY

-213 AKLEKQKDAYAQ
+213 AKLEQQKDAYAQ

-270 GARNRTDGI
+270 SGGIASDSYLKDPDCNPSQTTDVSGADIVAFAQQFVGHPYVWGGNSLTNGVDCSGFVHQVYAHFGI
-279 GQQGFLHLGHIA
+279 STPRYSQAFKSVGQPVSYQNIQ
-291 VLVHHAGPGGGAHQ
+291 AGDVVVYP
-305 GPDGVEHVDHAEGE
+305 
-319 DQGDGGEPAQLHKA
+319 
-333 GEVELEQGLGGH
+333 GH
-345 VSNRGHPAGGGQGGE
+345 VAIYIGNGNIVEAQSTRAGITNSR
-360 GGAAQYGDVPDP
+360 P
-372 VDHGG
+372 VNCHTIT
-377 DEHAQQHGGA
+377 AIR
-387 HALAGQDDDGEQAHE
+387 
-402 GGDHGEH
+402 
-409 HLPVARLA
+409 RL
-417 HAVLNDG
+417 V
-424 GGQGAEEVPHHVE
+424 
-437 RRGEAVALG
+437 
-446 IDAHVGAQT
+446 
-455 DVHQHQADGG
+455 
-465 GDAVPHAQRDRLND
+465 
-479 LVPDVQHGQ
+479 
-488 DDEHD
+488 
-493 ALDKD
+493 
-498 DAQGGLKGLQ
+498 
-508 IAHAGQ
+508 
-514 GHKVG
+514 
-519 HHHGKEAVQA
+519 
-529 HAGGHGEGLVGQE
+529 
-542 GHTEHAHGGREAG
+542 
-555 GHEHGV
+555 
-561 PKLLPVGAETGE
+561 
-573 QVGVQRDDV
+573 
-582 GHGHKG
+582 
-588 GQTGQDLGADVCAVL
+588 
-603 LQVKQLLHWDLLR
+603 
-616 FY
+616 